1 VKLRLVPLL
10 AILALAAASASAAE
24 GPSNPADPMAESL
37 FPPELILKYR
47 QDIGLDEAQSKSLK
61 ELVQKAQS
69 RFLDLQ
75 WDLESEAGKLAQQL
89 RGARIDETS
98 ALAQADRVLGMER
111 QVKEAQL
118 SLLIRIKNLLNPA
131 QQAQLTELRHKN
143 P

>member
-1 VKLRLVPLL
+1 VKFKLVPLL
-10 AILALAAASASAAE
+10 AILALGTSMASAADA
-24 GPSNPADPMAESL
+24 PPNPADPMAESL

-47 QDIGLDEAQSKSLK
+47 QDIGLDETQSKSLK

-98 ALAQADRVLGMER
+98 AIAQADRVLGMER